1 MQTNSKRKFIN
12 VNFTMSYEEYD
23 QGFTMPEFHFHND
36 YEVYV
41 LVRGE
46 RTISIDGT
54 EDFLTVAGD
63 AVFFAREELHKSK
76 GEEGF
81 AGVCIH
87 FSERFLKRYF
97 TESAI
102 KKIMEIFHVRKI
114 HLNAEHLAIIQ
125 KITEEFVID
134 DECNFLR
141 FGRLF
146 EILHACLNE
155 ANSDKMPMDE
165 STKNKFISAKHSTSK
180 DKKSTQIFTYV
191 NENYTYIKNL
201 KEVAESFQISES
213 YLFKLYQNEYGM
225 TPKTYINKLKI
236 KNICHSLKYSEATV
250 KSIAAAY
257 GFESYEH
264 FCRVFKKEMGCTPT
278 EYRRKLYSN
287 SYLPLT

>member
-1 MQTNSKRKFIN
+1 MHTNSKRKFIN
-12 VNFTMSYEEYD
+12 VNFTMSYEEHNE
-23 QGFTMPEFHFHND
+23 GFTMPEFHFHND
-36 YEVYV
+36 FEVYV

-46 RTISIDGT
+46 RTISMDES

-81 AGVCIH
+81 AGICIH
-87 FSERFLKRYF
+87 FSERFLKKYF

-102 KKIMEIFHVRKI
+102 KKIMEIFYVRKI
-114 HLNAEHLAIIQ
+114 HLNPESLTIIQ
-125 KITEEFVID
+125 KMTEEFVTD

-141 FGRLF
+141 LGKLF
-146 EILHACLNE
+146 EILHVALNE
-155 ANSDKMPMDE
+155 VQSDKIPVDE
-165 STKNKFISAKHSTSK
+165 SVKDQFISANYSTSK

-191 NENYTYIKNL
+191 NENYSYIKSL
-201 KEVAESFQISES
+201 RELAELFQISES
-213 YLFKLYQNEYGM
+213 YLFRLYRNEYGM

-236 KNICHSLKYSEATV
+236 KNICHSLKYSETTF

-278 EYRRKLYSN
+278 EYRKKI
-287 SYLPLT
+287 